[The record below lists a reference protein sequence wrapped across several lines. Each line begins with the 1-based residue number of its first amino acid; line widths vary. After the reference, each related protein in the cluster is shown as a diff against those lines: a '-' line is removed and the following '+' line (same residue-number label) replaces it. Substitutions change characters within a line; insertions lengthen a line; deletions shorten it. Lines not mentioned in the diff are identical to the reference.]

1 MLTDEDFPT
10 PETSRQAP
18 SEEGPDVASQ
28 RESFHPADESETLA
42 ERMSKPIFAVP
53 NWHKAYGEAL
63 LYADSPGS
71 GALIAYAEKEIISRY
86 LADSSSPIQ
95 AEENRDLLQAMG
107 VLSQLRKQ
115 QRTNIV
121 N

>member
-1 MLTDEDFPT
+1 MCTDEDS
-10 PETSRQAP
+10 PETSGQAG
-18 SEEGPDVASQ
+18 SDEGPDLTSK
-28 RESFHPADESETLA
+28 RESSHPAVESETRT

-53 NWHKAYGEAL
+53 SWHKAYGEAL

-71 GALIAYAEKEIISRY
+71 GALIAYAEKEIVARY

-95 AEENRDLLQAMG
+95 SDEGRDLLQAMG
-107 VLSQLRKQ
+107 VLSQLRKKR
-115 QRTNIV
+115 RTNAV

>member
-1 MLTDEDFPT
+1 MCTDEDT
-10 PETSRQAP
+10 PEMSREAD
-18 SEEGPDVASQ
+18 EGPDLTLK
-28 RESFHPADESETLA
+28 RESSHPAVEVETRT
-42 ERMSKPIFAVP
+42 ERLSKPIFAVP

-71 GALIAYAEKEIISRY
+71 GLLIAYAEKEIISRY

-95 AEENRDLLQAMG
+95 SEEGRDLLQAMG
-107 VLSQLRKQ
+107 VLSQLRKKR
-115 QRTNIV
+115 RTNAV